1 MITLTYFQFAC
12 ERVFLFIFLVIPL
25 ILGIG
30 FTWRIERN
38 RYEHLID
45 IFREKEQ
52 KLSDALRD
60 EILKNEKLSQ
70 QIHNQKTKIDLLK
83 KKLNSVYGK
92 K

>member
-1 MITLTYFQFAC
+1 MITLTYFQFA
-12 ERVFLFIFLVIPL
+12 VFLVIAL
-25 ILGIG
+25 IMGIG
-30 FTWRIERN
+30 FAWRIERT

-70 QIHNQKTKIDLLK
+70 ENSNEKLKNDLLK
-83 KKLNSVYGK
+83 KRLDK

>member
-1 MITLTYFQFAC
+1 MITLAYFQFA
-12 ERVFLFIFLVIPL
+12 IFLVIPL

-70 QIHNQKTKIDLLK
+70 ENSNEKLKNDLLK
-83 KKLNSVYGK
+83 KKLDK

>member
-1 MITLTYFQFAC
+1 MITLTYFQFA
-12 ERVFLFIFLVIPL
+12 IFLAIAF

-60 EILKNEKLSQ
+60 EILENEKLKRQ
-70 QIHNQKTKIDLLK
+70 NNNEKLKNDLLK
-83 KKLNSVYGK
+83 KRLNSIYGEK
-92 K
+92 

>member
-1 MITLTYFQFAC
+1 MITLTYFQFA
-12 ERVFLFIFLVIPL
+12 IFLAIAL

-38 RYEHLID
+38 HYKHLTD

-60 EILKNEKLSQ
+60 EMLENKKLKQEN
-70 QIHNQKTKIDLLK
+70 HNQKTKINLLK
-83 KKLNSVYGK
+83 EKLNSVYGK

>member
-1 MITLTYFQFAC
+1 MITLTYFQFA
-12 ERVFLFIFLVIPL
+12 VFLIIAL
-25 ILGIG
+25 IMGIG

-60 EILKNEKLSQ
+60 EILENEKLSQ
-70 QIHNQKTKIDLLK
+70 ENSNEKLKNDILK
-83 KKLNSVYGK
+83 KRFDK